1 MALGMVQDQQFGP
14 LVMLGLGG
22 TRLEALADVVFAIP
36 PFGEAAAARH
46 LQRLGRHAQL
56 SIESAECGT
65 AGLAAF
71 CRVAARFSEMAS
83 ALADSIRE
91 MDLNPVIVHAD
102 GCTVVD
108 AWVVGNQS
116 CSDEI
121 PTRCTA

>member
-1 MALGMVQDQQFGP
+1 
-14 LVMLGLGG
+14 
-22 TRLEALADVVFAIP
+22 
-36 PFGEAAAARH
+36 
-46 LQRLGRHAQL
+46 
-56 SIESAECGT
+56 
-65 AGLAAF
+65 
-71 CRVAARFSEMAS
+71 MAS
-83 ALADSIRE
+83 ALADSFRE